1 MKNKQTI
8 TEEDFARRI
17 KPALRLF
24 LSVDLENSTSLKH
37 KHGHKHK
44 QDGSL
49 QDGAWLS
56 VVLQFA
62 TEFPQLFEAKLQ
74 EHARLHSVPVL
85 PPPPLWKM
93 LGDELLFVQS
103 LQHMGHAHTYLQS
116 FRVALATWNKDVA
129 HSPDRGPLFVKGAAW
144 LAGFPIAN
152 AVIDA
157 GDGREDYVGP
167 SIDAGFRIARL
178 ATRRHLPVSVDLAWL
193 LLHTRTH
200 CPTVLDLHF
209 DGPATLKGVAEE
221 SGYPSLWLEVGTSE
235 YLKAE
240 RGLLGYGPQSEPQK
254 MQDLCELFITEFG
267 VPQHLPFLEGDPHS
281 CAKPDGYEDARQN
294 HVEFLRQQ
302 IYLVDEPEPPA
313 PASVP
318 SAIKPE
324 ALLLELGESQQEA
337 EGG

>member
-8 TEEDFARRI
+8 TEEEFAERI

-37 KHGHKHK
+37 KHGHKH
-44 QDGSL
+44 QLDGSL
-49 QDGAWLS
+49 QDGAWLT

-62 TEFPQLFEAKLQ
+62 TEFPQLFEAQLQ
-74 EHARLHSVPVL
+74 SHARLHALTAL

-103 LQHMGHAHTYLQS
+103 LQRIGDAHTYLHA
-116 FRVALATWNKDVA
+116 FREALAKWNNDVA

-178 ATRRHLPVSVDLAWL
+178 ATRRRLPVSVDLAWL
-193 LLHTRTH
+193 LLHIRNQ
-200 CPTVLDLHF
+200 CQSSLDLHF

-240 RGLLGYGPQSEPQK
+240 RGLLGYGPQSDPQK
-254 MQDLCELFITEFG
+254 MQELCELFITEFG
-267 VPQHLPFLEGDPHS
+267 VPPHLPFLEGDPGS
-281 CAKPDGYEDARQN
+281 CAKPTGYDDALQN
-294 HVEFLRQQ
+294 HIEFLRQE
-302 IYLVDEPEPPA
+302 IYVVDESQSA
-313 PASVP
+313 PAMP
-318 SAIKPE
+318 PQSAITPE
-324 ALLLELGESQQEA
+324 ELLYELGESQQGSTE
-337 EGG
+337 

>member
-8 TEEDFARRI
+8 TEEGFAERI

-37 KHGHKHK
+37 KHGHKHQ

-49 QDGAWLS
+49 QDGAWLT

-74 EHARLHSVPVL
+74 EHSRLQSVAAL

-103 LQHMGHAHTYLQS
+103 LQHLGDAHTYLQA
-116 FRVALATWNKDVA
+116 FRAALATWNHDVA
-129 HSPDRGPLFVKGAAW
+129 HGADRGPLFVKGAAW

-167 SIDAGFRIARL
+167 SIDAGFRVARL
-178 ATRRHLPVSVDLAWL
+178 ATRRRLPVSVDLAWL
-193 LLHTRTH
+193 LLHTQS
-200 CPTVLDLHF
+200 PMQLHF

-240 RGLLGYGPQSEPQK
+240 RELLGYGPQINTQK
-254 MQDLCELFITEFG
+254 MQELCALFITEFG
-267 VPQHLPFLEGDPHS
+267 VPPHLPFLQGDPNS
-281 CAKPDGYEDARQN
+281 CAKPPGYDDALQN

-302 IYLVDEPEPPA
+302 IYLVDEPESPVA
-313 PASVP
+313 ASVP

-324 ALLLELGESQQEA
+324 ALLLELGESQQGA